1 MESMIS
7 EPRERSRCVAVMRAL
22 ADDTRWRIVCAL
34 IDSKKPM
41 TGSELV
47 KELGVSNYN
56 ISKHMRILREAEVVT
71 VMRQGKFVYCA
82 LAKRNSP
89 DGGEPQLKLNLGCV
103 TISVGQGDK
112 AE

>member
-1 MESMIS
+1 
-7 EPRERSRCVAVMRAL
+7 MRAL

-41 TGSELV
+41 TASELV
-47 KELGVSNYN
+47 NELGVSNYN

-82 LAKRNSP
+82 LARGDSP
-89 DGGEPQLKLNLGCV
+89 DNSESQRKLDLGCF
-103 TISVGQGDK
+103 TLSMGSG
-112 AE
+112 